1 MNRRV
6 TFSPRT
12 RREIANLYDY
22 IADSASEAVAARYID
37 RLERYCLGFELFG
50 ERGTMRDDLKPG
62 VRSVGFERRVTILFT
77 VTATEV
83 LILRIL
89 YGGQDVEAALRD

>member
-1 MNRRV
+1 
-6 TFSPRT
+6 
-12 RREIANLYDY
+12 
-22 IADSASEAVAARYID
+22 
-37 RLERYCLGFELFG
+37 
-50 ERGTMRDDLKPG
+50 MRDDLKPG